1 MSNKCSKNSSR
12 PLTRTSVRYIIEVQ
26 KGGKNMKTKMSLK
39 LILGVYLVIAFV
51 TMISMNR
58 FEKLESQEDVMK
70 QNETALLHVN

>member
-1 MSNKCSKNSSR
+1 MSNKCSKNSSE
-12 PLTRTSVRYIIEVQ
+12 PLTRTSVRCIIEVQ
-26 KGGKNMKTKMSLK
+26 KGGMNMKTKMSLK

-70 QNETALLHVN
+70 QNEIALLHVN

>member
-1 MSNKCSKNSSR
+1 
-12 PLTRTSVRYIIEVQ
+12 
-26 KGGKNMKTKMSLK
+26 MKTKMSLK

-70 QNETALLHVN
+70 QNEIVLLHVNQFGNTMESMV

>member
-1 MSNKCSKNSSR
+1 
-12 PLTRTSVRYIIEVQ
+12 
-26 KGGKNMKTKMSLK
+26 MKTKMSLK

-70 QNETALLHVN
+70 QNEIALLHVNQFGNTMESMV